1 MKTVK
6 FLING
11 NLFGFVTDSNDEWQH
26 ILCRQIVQMC
36 EFVSIGNDIIK
47 CRHPN
52 KYTVHVDIN
61 EKYNQGNFTQLPVKV
76 LTPSRFDSLIYE
88 NLNGFPERN
97 NYLMC
102 YEDIYNIFDLLVK
115 KDILV

>member
-11 NLFGFVTDSNDEWQH
+11 NLFGFATDSNDEWQH
-26 ILCRQIVQMC
+26 IVCTQIVQMC
-36 EFVSIGNDIIK
+36 EFVSIGADIIK
-47 CRHPN
+47 CRYPN
-52 KYTVHVDIN
+52 KYTAHVDIN
-61 EKYNQGNFTQLPVKV
+61 EQYNQGHFTQLPVKV

-97 NYLMC
+97 NYLMG
-102 YEDIYNIFDLLVK
+102 YDHIRNIFDLLIK